1 MTPPDNSDEKK
12 NNDKKIIELESFK
25 RAKKEEERKKHQ
37 DSRPIKP
44 TSQPII
50 NIPPLT
56 KYISAF
62 LVLTY
67 ALQYYGPINVDYWIM
82 THLSFV
88 PASLST
94 DNVTDIWAPLS
105 LVTHMFLHGGWLH
118 VAMNVLMLVAFGAG
132 LERAISKGDYL
143 NIFFLSGIV
152 GAFAQFMLDPTST
165 IPMVGASGA
174 VSGFFGAI
182 LIIMQRSGQLGRG
195 ARLLPFILLWVG
207 ISVLFG
213 YMGSPVG
220 GESYDNIAWAAHLG
234 GFFAGLG
241 FAKYRL

>member
-1 MTPPDNSDEKK
+1 MDNSDK
-12 NNDKKIIELESFK
+12 NDDKKIIDLDAFK
-25 RAKKEEERKKHQ
+25 SAKEKDAQKKTL
-37 DSRPIKP
+37 DIRPIKP
-44 TSQPII
+44 ASQPII

-56 KYISAF
+56 KYISA
-62 LVLTY
+62 LLIIIY
-67 ALQYYGPINVDYWIM
+67 AIQYYGPINVDYWMM
-82 THLSFV
+82 THLAFV

-94 DNVTDIWAPLS
+94 DGIANIWAPLS

-132 LERAISKGDYL
+132 LERAISKSDYL

-152 GAFAQFMLDPTST
+152 GAFAQFMLDPGAT

-182 LIIMQRSGQLGRG
+182 LIVMQRNGQLGRG

-220 GESYDNIAWAAHLG
+220 GEAYDNIAWAAHLG